1 MTLYRHKNT
10 GFVVAA
16 EVLQAGK
23 PTAGDDPWAG
33 KHGRPTTPPVTGD
46 YALWW
51 GGRSIK
57 YMEKATFEAEYE
69 RL

>member
-1 MTLYRHKNT
+1 MTLYRQKST

-16 EVLQAGK
+16 EQLLSGK
-23 PTAGDDPWAG
+23 AQNDPWAG
-33 KHGRPTTPPVTGD
+33 KFGKPAKAPVTGD

-51 GGRSIK
+51 GGRHLK
-57 YMEKATFEAEYE
+57 YMEQATFEAEYE